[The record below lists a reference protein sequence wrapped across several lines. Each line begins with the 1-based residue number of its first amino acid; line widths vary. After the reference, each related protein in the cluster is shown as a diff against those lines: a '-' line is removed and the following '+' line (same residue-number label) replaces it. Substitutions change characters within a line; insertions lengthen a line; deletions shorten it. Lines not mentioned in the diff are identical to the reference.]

1 MEKII
6 QLPNR
11 DGDKNY
17 LEFLRKGR
25 TCEHILWYELNLE
38 KDLGIRTGYSKP
50 TYSDRYITFI
60 DPSGGPFMEIDKFK
74 IGDLLLKKVRFKD
87 GIKLGFVKDK

>member
-1 MEKII
+1 MSIEMEKII

-17 LEFLRKGR
+17 LKFLRKGR

-38 KDLGIRTGYSKP
+38 NLHFSQHP
-50 TYSDRYITFI
+50 
-60 DPSGGPFMEIDKFK
+60 
-74 IGDLLLKKVRFKD
+74 
-87 GIKLGFVKDK
+87 